1 MFNNF
6 SDIADIDVLAF
17 NTIYEALEAH
27 ALVSKKFDSQEF
39 YSILD
44 YVQSG
49 IAVNIA
55 GLVSSASLTALKSVG
70 VISSEDNIH
79 IAMTLAGLDFYQF
92 LSVPRIRCI
101 DARRLRLALFNLG
114 LLGTVTGAIAA
125 LPQSA
130 QIDWEYATT
139 IREDYPLVVALA
151 TNLGLDTDAIF
162 TLASSLA

>member
-1 MFNNF
+1 MTIQFTITIE
-6 SDIADIDVLAF
+6 DIQVINGTEYTEAQLQQGLAQVRTLH
-17 NTIYEALEAH
+17 NQRT
-27 ALVSKKFDSQEF
+27 
-39 YSILD
+39 
-44 YVQSG
+44 
-49 IAVNIA
+49 
-55 GLVSSASLTALKSVG
+55 GLSLTDAEWLQWAH
-70 VISSEDNIH
+70 EQN
-79 IAMTLAGLDFYQF
+79 LAAWYEQGKGADPVKPSLV
-92 LSVPRIRCI
+92 VPEPAPQPRRI

>member
-1 MFNNF
+1 MKINYDESGKILSAGIGDDFQGIEYIQPLPIDFEYAF
-6 SDIADIDVLAF
+6 SLGKYQINLDTLLVEKVEGWIAPDG
-17 NTIYEALEAH
+17 
-27 ALVSKKFDSQEF
+27 
-39 YSILD
+39 
-44 YVQSG
+44 YVPF
-49 IAVNIA
+49 VR
-55 GLVSSASLTALKSVG
+55 
-70 VISSEDNIH
+70 E
-79 IAMTLAGLDFYQF
+79 
-92 LSVPRIRCI
+92 I

-114 LLGTVTGAIAA
+114 LLGTVTNAIAA

>member
-1 MFNNF
+1 MKINYDESGKILSAGIGDDFQGIEYIQPLPIDFEYAF
-6 SDIADIDVLAF
+6 SLGKYQINLDTLLVEKVEGWIAP
-17 NTIYEALEAH
+17 EG
-27 ALVSKKFDSQEF
+27 
-39 YSILD
+39 
-44 YVQSG
+44 YVPF
-49 IAVNIA
+49 VR
-55 GLVSSASLTALKSVG
+55 
-70 VISSEDNIH
+70 E
-79 IAMTLAGLDFYQF
+79 
-92 LSVPRIRCI
+92 I

-162 TLASSLA
+162 DLASSLT

>member
-1 MFNNF
+1 MNF
-6 SDIADIDVLAF
+6 TYQLTQNPNQIMRLSDGAIIPNALNGDWQL
-17 NTIYEALEAH
+17 YEAWLAEGNTPEA
-27 ALVSKKFDSQEF
+27 AD
-39 YSILD
+39 
-44 YVQSG
+44 
-49 IAVNIA
+49 
-55 GLVSSASLTALKSVG
+55 
-70 VISSEDNIH
+70 
-79 IAMTLAGLDFYQF
+79 
-92 LSVPRIRCI
+92 VPPVVVRSI
-101 DARRLRLALFNLG
+101 DARRLRLALLQMG

>member
-1 MFNNF
+1 MYKLIQNPDQIIRL
-6 SDIADIDVLAF
+6 SDGAIIPNASNGDWQL
-17 NTIYEALEAH
+17 YEAWLAEGNTPEA
-27 ALVSKKFDSQEF
+27 ADPLP
-39 YSILD
+39 
-44 YVQSG
+44 
-49 IAVNIA
+49 
-55 GLVSSASLTALKSVG
+55 
-70 VISSEDNIH
+70 VIVR
-79 IAMTLAGLDFYQF
+79 T
-92 LSVPRIRCI
+92 I

-114 LLGTVTGAIAA
+114 LLGTVTGALAA